1 MQNLAFSKILCLQSA
16 LDKKKKKQ
24 ILLWF
29 LLAKQDEILGKNL
42 HKNLG

>member
-1 MQNLAFSKILCLQSA
+1 MQTIKI
-16 LDKKKKKQ
+16 KKQ